1 MYFMFTIQ
9 PFEIIFCTDE
19 NKMFNFAS
27 HLWLFKSK
35 THKHAKDYYLFLYSV
50 AQIHQPASQ
59 HFSSLSKNQTQLI
72 VTTVRSPV
80 KKRVLVLFEHACI
93 KQSANEVLVG
103 SKKLSLLQNC
113 LMLLISPILYLAK
126 IRPGS
131 WQSVHYLH
139 AHICMHVFTCCLHS
153 MFAPFFCQFLL
164 LA

>member
-9 PFEIIFCTDE
+9 PFEIIFWTDE

-113 LMLLISPILYLAK
+113 LTLLIGPILYLAK
-126 IRPGS
+126 IGPAHGS
-131 WQSVHYLH
+131 QCIIFMHTYACMYSHAASILCLPLFSVNFS
-139 AHICMHVFTCCLHS
+139 C
-153 MFAPFFCQFLL
+153 
-164 LA
+164 